1 MTDEERTIDN
11 IEITAEE
18 LNENADKCVIFD
30 MRSEHDRAYGL
41 IPGSRHA
48 AEDELYAMKPDE
60 RRSGKKIVV

>member
-18 LNENADKCVIFD
+18 LAENADKCVIFD

-41 IPGSRHA
+41 IPCL
-48 AEDELYAMKPDE
+48 LYTSPSPRDTT
-60 RRSGKKIVV
+60 